1 MASLWG
7 NGLATPT
14 WKTCNCCSTPRRTAK
29 SCCSP
34 TTTTPSKNSCAATA
48 SRPESCLRT
57 AVQGGGLEGHL
68 GADVRKLT
76 AVVDSCVTRTLV
88 CALQLKYPPL
98 RKSLFPAQFLR
109 QDWSVLGPANACGHF
124 HRESRAKKTLY
135 R

>member
-1 MASLWG
+1 MGSMPEPAFG
-7 NGLATPT
+7 
-14 WKTCNCCSTPRRTAK
+14 R
-29 SCCSP
+29 
-34 TTTTPSKNSCAATA
+34 PSKEAD
-48 SRPESCLRT
+48 LRGT
-57 AVQGGGLEGHL
+57 W

-109 QDWSVLGPANACGHF
+109 QDWSVLGPANVCGQF

-135 R
+135 RLLR